1 MVVYIIIESLE
12 GRTSVTI
19 TDASNPLLLVLQLQ
33 LLKLFSQAI
42 MPTSKSP
49 AAHDEYAESIPL
61 IGAEDLDEQSTPLQ
75 PRNSTNS
82 SCHSNSS
89 DLTSRFFSALVTS
102 ALFISLISFFWSGA
116 QLLSYTRPAT
126 LHRLD
131 VAALRHPSLYNGL
144 DRVPR
149 IKAGMHSGGS
159 PTSTTSYP
167 STTHFSLYPGE
178 PQQIVRINSDYPNTA
193 YPEDPWVLLSAKVVS
208 RLCSS
213 HTLCLI
219 KHFLYSR
226 ISFS

>member
-1 MVVYIIIESLE
+1 MVVYITIESLE
-12 GRTSVTI
+12 GRNSVTI
-19 TDASNPLLLVLQLQ
+19 TDASNPLLVLQLQ

-49 AAHDEYAESIPL
+49 TAHDEYAESIPL

-75 PRNSTNS
+75 PLNSTN
-82 SCHSNSS
+82 CHSSSS

-116 QLLSYTRPAT
+116 ELLSYTRPT
-126 LHRLD
+126 TSHMLD

-144 DRVPR
+144 DRVQR
-149 IKAGMHSGGS
+149 IKAGMHSGSS
-159 PTSTTSYP
+159 PATTASYP

-208 RLCSS
+208 RLCSF